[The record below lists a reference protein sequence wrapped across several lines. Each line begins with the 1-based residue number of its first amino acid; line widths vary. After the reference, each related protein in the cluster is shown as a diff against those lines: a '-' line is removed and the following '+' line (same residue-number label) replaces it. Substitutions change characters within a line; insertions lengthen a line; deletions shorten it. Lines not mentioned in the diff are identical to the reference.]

1 MKKVLL
7 GQKIHEDSI
16 KLLKDNAVE
25 VIISPSPDAEVVK
38 KYIKDADGIIVRTS
52 TKLSR
57 ETIFA
62 ANKLKVIGR
71 TGVGVDNVDI
81 EAASE
86 KNIPVCNTPEANTQT
101 VAEHTV
107 SFILALAKGLRIV
120 DRAVR
125 EGNWKIRH
133 DYITIDIS
141 KKTLGLVGFGKIGKA
156 TAKKCYDAFSMNIIA
171 YDPFLPE
178 NVEVDFPYK
187 LLDRLEEIFEQSDFV
202 SLHMPHTKENHHLI
216 NKNLL
221 LKMKNKAYL
230 INTSRGGM
238 VDEQA
243 LAEIISEGRIAGAA
257 LDVFEDE
264 PPEKDNPL
272 LGLEE
277 VILSPH
283 SAALTKESS
292 RRMAMHAAEG
302 VLDVLEGRKPKWV
315 YNRNKIKL
323 SN

>member
-178 NVEVDFPYK
+178 NVEVDFHYK